1 LYSKKALKKTT
12 SIEIKF
18 IINRLCNNAPK
29 FRNYLKMKKVF
40 FELPLR
46 HFCIYFSIG
55 KKIYRN
61 SIFLG
66 FILFSFLTSVLP
78 YSAFSQPTVNF
89 SYSYENVTRNN
100 GGGTLET
107 GDTIEMHALVNLLS
121 GSSMTDIYFIAPITS
136 GTQYLPGSL
145 KLITNESVV
154 LQTFS
159 DASGDDAGV
168 YDATPGH
175 GVRINLGTLASGLG
189 GTAYSGANFNLTTG
203 GGSINGGD
211 VPKGGGGT
219 LGIIAYRLVITGSFG
234 GVINPTGTF
243 YYSYSTGGRH
253 PTTVS
258 TSYVFNYP
266 GIEIVQNQ
274 GLCANFS
281 SASFTAESSF
291 GSGTT
296 QNRAAGVNA
305 PGYTKVNIGA
315 NAPPDGKYS
324 VVNNTSATGA
334 TNNTVPYA
342 PTASPTR
349 VFGGY
354 WDIIGDHTGAAST
367 ALGNSPVAPGT
378 NGGYMLAVNA
388 DIATGTAYTDSIT
401 NLCPNTY
408 YEFSAWIRN
417 ICGKCGEDQ
426 NGAQTYLPGVKPNL
440 TYAINGI
447 DYYCTGDIPYTAT
460 WVKRGFIYQ
469 TGPAQTSF
477 AIAIKNNAAGG
488 GGNDW
493 VLDDIDFST
502 CYPNLVMN
510 PNDTATACA
519 GDPITITDTVKS
531 YYNNYGNYQWQASAD
546 GGTTWFPVTISGG
559 SINAGSDPQSIVPV
573 LVNGLYQYHVDAA
586 FTPATPDSG
595 YYFRL
600 EVATTQSNL
609 TNANCSVANSQK
621 VFLKV
626 YSSQSACSVLSAGIL
641 NFSGS
646 VINNKN
652 VLQWTVQDDD
662 NIKEYVIEKSTDGAN
677 FSMVGSVAGSQ
688 SSQGGNYIFTDPDNS
703 SNINYYRLKL
713 VNADNTAA
721 RYSKTILLYN
731 RSALFKISTINPFS
745 NDLKV
750 NIYLPEQGIVEMNL
764 YDMYG
769 KILSKKTLQL
779 STGNSQVSFDNV
791 SYLPPGMYILS
802 TLYNGMALQSKL
814 IKSD

>member
-1 LYSKKALKKTT
+1 
-12 SIEIKF
+12 
-18 IINRLCNNAPK
+18 
-29 FRNYLKMKKVF
+29 MKKVF

-46 HFCIYFSIG
+46 HFCIYFSMG
-55 KKIYRN
+55 EKIYRN
-61 SIFLG
+61 SLFLG
-66 FILFSFLTSVLP
+66 FILFSFLTSLLP
-78 YSAFSQPTVNF
+78 YSAFSQPAVNF
-89 SYSYENVTRNN
+89 SYSYINVTRNN

-107 GDTIEMHALVNLLS
+107 GDTIEVHALVNLPTGNALS
-121 GSSMTDIYFIAPITS
+121 NVYFIAPIS
-136 GTQYLPGSL
+136 AGTQYVTGSL
-145 KLITNESVV
+145 KLITNEGVL

-159 DASGDDAGV
+159 DASADDAGV
-168 YDATPGH
+168 YDAAAGH
-175 GVRINLGTLASGLG
+175 GVRINIGTTTPG
-189 GTAYSGANFNLTTG
+189 GMAYSGANFNLTTG
-203 GGSINGGD
+203 GGTITGGD

-234 GVINPTGTF
+234 NIINPTGRF

-253 PTTVS
+253 PTIDS
-258 TSYVFNYP
+258 TSYVFNYS
-266 GIEIVQNQ
+266 GIEIVKNQ
-274 GLCANFS
+274 SLCVNFS
-281 SASFTAESSF
+281 SASFSAESSF

-296 QNRAAGVNA
+296 QNRAAGVNS
-305 PGYTKVNIGA
+305 PSYTKTNIGA
-315 NAPPDGKYS
+315 NSPADGFYS

-334 TNNTVPYA
+334 TNNGVPYA

-354 WDIIGDHTGAAST
+354 WDIIGDHTNAANT
-367 ALGNSPVAPGT
+367 ATGNLPVAPGA
-378 NGGYMLAVNA
+378 NGGYMLALNA
-388 DIATGTAYTDSIT
+388 DISTGTAYTDSIT

-447 DYYCTGDIPYTAT
+447 DYYSTGDITYTST

-493 VLDDIDFST
+493 VLDDINLST
-502 CYPNLVMN
+502 CYPNLTMN

-519 GDPITITDTVKS
+519 GLPITITDTVKS
-531 YYNNYGNYQWQASAD
+531 YYNSYGNYLWQVSTD
-546 GGTTWFPVTISGG
+546 GVTWTSVSSPSTKT
-559 SINAGSDPQSIVPV
+559 PV
-573 LVNGLYQYHVDAA
+573 LVNGLYQYYVDTV
-586 FTPATPDSG
+586 FTPIALDSG
-595 YYFRL
+595 LFFRI
-600 EVATTQSNL
+600 EVATTTSNL
-609 TNANCSVANSQK
+609 SNPNCSVANSQK

-626 YSSQSACSVLSAGIL
+626 FSKSCSVLSAEIL
-641 NFSGS
+641 NFYGS

-662 NIKEYVIEKSTDGAN
+662 NIKEYVIEKSTDGVN

-688 SSQGGNYIFTDPDNS
+688 STQGGNYTFTDPDNS

-713 VNADNTAA
+713 VNADNTPA

-750 NIYLPEQGIVEMNL
+750 NIFLPEQGIVEMNL

-802 TLYNGMALQSKL
+802 ALYNGMAVQNKL

>member
-1 LYSKKALKKTT
+1 MKT
-12 SIEIKF
+12 
-18 IINRLCNNAPK
+18 
-29 FRNYLKMKKVF
+29 VF
-40 FELPLR
+40 FEFPLR
-46 HFCIYFSIG
+46 HSYTIK
-55 KKIYRN
+55 KKISKN
-61 SIFLG
+61 FLFFAFIFVS
-66 FILFSFLTSVLP
+66 LFTSVLP

-121 GSSMTDIYFIAPITS
+121 GSSITNVYFISPITS

-145 KLITNESVV
+145 KLITNEGVV

-168 YDATPGH
+168 YDATVP

-189 GTAYSGANFNLTTG
+189 GPAYSGANFNLTTG

-243 YYSYSTGGRH
+243 YYSY
-253 PTTVS
+253 TTRSGPWWNPVTTTHN

-296 QNRAAGVNA
+296 QNRTAGVDA

-315 NAPPDGKYS
+315 NAPNDGHYS
-324 VVNNTSATGA
+324 VVNNTSATDS

-342 PTASPTR
+342 PSASPTR
-349 VFGGY
+349 VFNGV
-354 WDIIGDHTGAAST
+354 WDIIGDHTGAANT
-367 ALGNSPVAPGT
+367 AVGNLPAAKGT
-378 NGGYMLAVNA
+378 YGGYMLVVNA
-388 DIATGTAYTDSIT
+388 DITTGIAYRDTIT

-417 ICGKCGEDQ
+417 LCGKCGQDQ
-426 NGAQTYLPGVKPNL
+426 NGTQTYLPGVKPNL
-440 TYAINGI
+440 TYAINDT

-460 WVKRGFIYQ
+460 WVKRGFVYK
-469 TGPAQTSF
+469 TGAAQTSF
-477 AIAIKNNAAGG
+477 IITIKNNAAGG

-493 VLDDIDFST
+493 VLDDINFST

-519 GDPITITDTVKS
+519 GYPITITDTVKS

-559 SINAGSDPQSIVPV
+559 SVNAGSDPQSIVPV
-573 LVNGLYQYHVDAA
+573 LVNGSYQYHVDAA

-609 TNANCSVANSQK
+609 TNPNCSVANSQK

-641 NFSGS
+641 NFNGS

-652 VLQWTVQDDD
+652 VLQWTVQNDG
-662 NIKEYVIEKSTDGAN
+662 NIKEYVIEKSTDGVN
-677 FSMVGSVAGSQ
+677 FSTAGIIERGENM
-688 SSQGGNYIFTDPDNS
+688 QGDSYTFVDPGNIST
-703 SNINYYRLKL
+703 ITYYRLKM
-713 VNADNTAA
+713 VKIDNVPVG
-721 RYSKTILLYN
+721 YSNTIMLYN
-731 RSALFKISTINPFS
+731 KSALFKISTINPFS
-745 NDLKV
+745 NNLKI
-750 NIYLPEQGIVEMNL
+750 NIFLPEQGEVELNL
-764 YDMYG
+764 CDMYG
-769 KILSKKTLQL
+769 NILTRKTLQF
-779 STGNSQVSFDNV
+779 SAGNSQATLDNIAN
-791 SYLPPGMYILS
+791 LPAGIYIL
-802 TLYNGMALQSKL
+802 TAFYNGMVIQNKL
-814 IKSD
+814 VKLN